1 MGRIKE
7 LIPNDPVRKRQ
18 VEFCSYPLEGERL
31 IVEGWFR
38 DERFVGGYAWDGRP
52 IPAGPAH
59 LMCVRLLLGEWP
71 LLVLDAEAEMIK
83 VPHDMCN
90 KAVETVKRIVGL
102 RIVSG
107 FGEEV
112 FRRMGGTKGC
122 THLTHLIV
130 ATGPAAVHGF
140 WTFQMQEP
148 RPLPDKL
155 EEIEGI
161 EFWINSCHVWE
172 KNGELMK
179 EIESFFDKKHVQK

>member
-38 DERFVGGYAWDGRP
+38 DERLVRGYAWDGRELP
-52 IPAGPAH
+52 PGPAH

-71 LLVLDAEAEMIK
+71 LLILDAEAEMIQI
-83 VPHDMCN
+83 PYDMCM
-90 KAVETVKRIVGL
+90 KAVKGVKRITGL

-112 FRRMGGTKGC
+112 FKRVGGAKGC
-122 THLTHLIV
+122 THLTHLVV
-130 ATGPAAVHGF
+130 AAGPAAVHGF
-140 WTFQMQEP
+140 WTFQRQAP
-148 RPLPDKL
+148 RPLPTKL
-155 EEIEGI
+155 EEIQGI

-172 KNGELMK
+172 KNGKLIK
-179 EIESFFDKKHVQK
+179 EIESSFNKRRRQ